1 MKKEKYLAQ
10 VEVSHKKIHGLE
22 KRLGKLGG
30 LRVVSFLGMLGSLII
45 GLAWQEKIYYV
56 GVIFF
61 LGIFIILIRRYNQ
74 LNKQKQ
80 YEQARQIVIED
91 NLKRLDKG
99 WLNFEEDGSDY
110 IDEAF
115 PRTKDLDLLGKG
127 SVFQYLCVAHTP
139 YGKRA
144 LAQALIH
151 GVKQEE
157 IEERQ
162 EAIKELAQDEA
173 FALHLKT
180 LSQLM
185 TLKKEAVDEGSITA
199 FIETLKKKQGQ
210 SKWLKVLSLLIPFV
224 AFFSIAAIVLKGES
238 RFFAFTGSTS
248 ITVQI
253 GLAFFYFRKHS
264 ELFEIILR
272 FSRNIRV
279 YKNFLLAI
287 QEKKF
292 ESNYLKALKQSIC
305 EKGGPKEGL
314 EMLYKLSEAL
324 KVRLNAIAYI
334 VVAGLLMWDFHCKDV
349 FEMWCKQ
356 YGKSVDKWLSVMG
369 EIEALLSLA
378 VLCEVKEEYSF
389 PEIIEE
395 EEPAIHFTALKHP
408 LIKEAVGNDLSIQSE
423 TCIITGSNMSG
434 KTTFLR
440 TIGVNLALAYA
451 GAPVVAKDFFATRM
465 EIQTS
470 MRMQDDVNA
479 GISSFYAELL
489 RIKGMID
496 VSHKKRPMLAL
507 IDEIFKGTNSADR
520 ILGAKETISALEK
533 PWVIVMVSTHDFEL
547 CELEMRTEK
556 KRKVY
561 NYHFEEYYN
570 NNRIGFDYK
579 LKKGR
584 CKTTNAQFLLKMVGI
599 THNEIK

>member
-1 MKKEKYLAQ
+1 MKRKTYLEQ
-10 VEVSHKKIHGLE
+10 VEISRKKIHSLE
-22 KRLGKLGG
+22 RRIGKLGS

-45 GLAWQEKIYYV
+45 GLAWQEKIYYL
-56 GVIFF
+56 GIILF

-74 LNKQKQ
+74 LNEQKQ
-80 YEQARQIVIED
+80 YEQAKQIVLEE

-99 WLNFEEDGSDY
+99 WLDFEEDGSRYADDA
-110 IDEAF
+110 I
-115 PRTKDLDLLGKG
+115 PRIKDLDLLGKG

-139 YGKRA
+139 YGKKA
-144 LAQALIH
+144 LAQALVQ

-157 IEERQ
+157 IKARQ
-162 EAIKELAQDEA
+162 EAIKELAQNEE

-180 LSQLM
+180 LSQLI
-185 TLKKEAVDEGSITA
+185 TLKKENVDEASIAA
-199 FIETLKKKQGQ
+199 FIEILGKKKKEQ
-210 SKWLKVLSLLIPFV
+210 SKWLKVLSLVIPFV
-224 AFFSIAAIVLKGES
+224 ALFSVVVIVLNGES
-238 RFFAFTGSTS
+238 KLFALTGSTS
-248 ITVQI
+248 ITMQI

-264 ELFEIILR
+264 ELFDIILR
-272 FSRNIRV
+272 FSRNINV

-287 QEKKF
+287 EEKEF
-292 ESNYLKALKQSIC
+292 ESSYLKLLKQSIC
-305 EKGGPKEGL
+305 EEGGPKEGL
-314 EMLYKLSEAL
+314 DILYKLSEAL
-324 KVRLNAIAYI
+324 KVRLNAIAYMM
-334 VVAGLLMWDFHCKDV
+334 VAGLLMWDFHCNDV
-349 FEMWCKQ
+349 FDMWCKQ

-378 VLCEVKEEYSF
+378 VLCDVKEEYSF
-389 PEIIEE
+389 PEVAEKDK
-395 EEPAIHFTALKHP
+395 PAIRFSALKHP
-408 LIKEAVGNDLSIQSE
+408 LIQEAIGNDLDIQSE

-451 GAPVVAKDFFATRM
+451 GAPVLAKDFFATRM
-465 EIQTS
+465 EVQTS

-496 VSHKKRPMLAL
+496 TSHTKRPMLAL

-520 ILGAKETISALEK
+520 ILGAKETINALEQ

-547 CELEMRTEK
+547 CELEMRTER

-561 NYHFEEYYN
+561 NYHFEEYYQD
-570 NNRIGFDYK
+570 NRIGFDYK

-584 CKTTNAQFLLKMVGI
+584 CRTTNAQFLLKMVGI
-599 THNEIK
+599 TR